1 MKYRRLGR
9 SGLKVSEIS
18 LGSWLTYGGYVE
30 RENAVNS
37 IKTAYDLG
45 INFFDT
51 ANVYEKGAAEELVGK
66 ALKAYPRESYVLAT
80 KAFWPM
86 GEGPNDRGLRA
97 SIYGAGECQPEVNSI
112 KTAYDL
118 GINFF
123 DTANVYEKGA
133 AEELVGKALKA
144 YPRESYVL
152 ATKAFWP
159 MGEGPNDR
167 GLSRKH
173 ITEQANASLKRLGHD
188 YVDIF
193 YCHRHDPE
201 TPLEETLR
209 AIDDLVRQGK
219 VLYVGVSEWQA
230 SQIAEA
236 IGVADRYLLDR
247 IVVNQPIYN
256 MFERYIEKEVMP
268 LSERVG
274 IGQVVFSP
282 LAQGLLTGKYTSASD
297 IPQDSRAAKLDWMR
311 KGITEEKI
319 AKVQQLEGVAKELG
333 ISVGNLALAWILRKD
348 NVASALVGAS
358 RPEQVTENAKASG
371 IVLSEDVQERIE
383 DILK

>member
-1 MKYRRLGR
+1 MKYRRLGG

-86 GEGPNDRGLRA
+86 GEGPNDRGL
-97 SIYGAGECQPEVNSI
+97 
-112 KTAYDL
+112 
-118 GINFF
+118 
-123 DTANVYEKGA
+123 
-133 AEELVGKALKA
+133 
-144 YPRESYVL
+144 
-152 ATKAFWP
+152 
-159 MGEGPNDR
+159 
-167 GLSRKH
+167 SRKH
-173 ITEQANASLKRLGHD
+173 VTEQVNASLKRLGHD

-201 TPLEETLR
+201 TPLYETLR

-236 IGVADRYLLDR
+236 LGVADRYLLDR

-268 LSERVG
+268 LSARSG

-319 AKVQQLEGVAKELG
+319 AKVRQLEEVARELG
-333 ISVGNLALAWILRKD
+333 VSVGNLALAWILRND

-371 IVLSEDVQERIE
+371 IELSADVLERIE
-383 DILK
+383 EILK

>member
-9 SGLKVSEIS
+9 TGLKVSEVS

-30 RENAVNS
+30 RENAVNA

-51 ANVYEKGAAEELVGK
+51 ANVYEKGAAEVLVGET
-66 ALKAYPRESYVLAT
+66 LKAYPRESYVLAT

-86 GEGPNDRGLRA
+86 GD
-97 SIYGAGECQPEVNSI
+97 
-112 KTAYDL
+112 
-118 GINFF
+118 
-123 DTANVYEKGA
+123 
-133 AEELVGKALKA
+133 
-144 YPRESYVL
+144 
-152 ATKAFWP
+152 
-159 MGEGPNDR
+159 GPNDR

-173 ITEQANASLKRLGHD
+173 IMEQAHASLKRLGHD

-201 TPLEETLR
+201 TPLDETLR

-236 IGVADRYLLDR
+236 LTVADRFLLDR

-256 MFERYIEKEVMP
+256 MFERYIEKEIIP
-268 LSERVG
+268 LSERSG

-297 IPQDSRAAKLDWMR
+297 IPADSRAAKLEWMR

-319 AKVQQLEGVAKELG
+319 AKVRELEKIAAELDV
-333 ISVGNLALAWILRKD
+333 SVGNLALAWILRQP

-371 IVLSEDVQERIE
+371 IELNEDVQTRIE
-383 DILK
+383 EILK